1 MSGNQQRVKSEF
13 DTGKRKMFANSIMH
27 VHISAVTKAFF
38 LGAGLGTRLRP
49 LTDRVPKPLV
59 SFFHQPLIRH
69 AWQACRDLGMGD
81 FSINTHH
88 LPGVWKDPM
97 RGIGARF
104 WEINGERAGNGE
116 MVEQAFLD
124 DTTLRLF
131 HEPLLLDTGG
141 ALRNVS
147 QWIGDEDVLVHNG
160 DIFSSMNLEVLI
172 AAHLASGLPAT
183 LALRSHGVSR
193 HIAVDESHSRVI
205 DIREKLSRATGTH
218 VFSGVYCMNA
228 GVLDCLPDDPV
239 VSVIPAFLKLASQN
253 RLGAVVLDE
262 GQWFDLGERE
272 SYLAAHRISGIGPM
286 IHASARIDPSAVV
299 VSSVIGPDAV
309 VPAGAVVRDS
319 VLWPGSRLTGD
330 ADLQRCIVFSGDP
343 VSGGHHDEDL

>member
-1 MSGNQQRVKSEF
+1 
-13 DTGKRKMFANSIMH
+13 
-27 VHISAVTKAFF
+27 
-38 LGAGLGTRLRP
+38 

-81 FSINTHH
+81 FAINTHH
-88 LPGVWKDPM
+88 LPGVWKDPIL
-97 RGIGARF
+97 GIGAGS
-104 WEINGERAGNGE
+104 WEINGERAVNRE
-116 MVEQAFLD
+116 NVEQGCLEG
-124 DTTLRLF
+124 TTVRLF

-141 ALRNVS
+141 GLRNVR

-172 AAHLASGLPAT
+172 GAHLASGLPAT
-183 LALRSHGVSR
+183 LALRSHGVAR
-193 HIAVDESHSRVI
+193 HIAVDDSHSRVI

-239 VSVIPAFLKLASQN
+239 VSVIPAFLQLASQN
-253 RLGAVVLDE
+253 RLGAVVLDD

-272 SYLAAHRISGIGPM
+272 SYLTAHRISNLGPI
-286 IHASARIDPSAVV
+286 IHSSARIDPAAVV
-299 VSSVIGPDAV
+299 VSSVIGPDAI
-309 VPAGAVVRDS
+309 VPAGAVIRNS
-319 VLWPGSRLTGD
+319 VLWPGTCLTSD
-330 ADLQRCIVFSGDP
+330 ADLHRCIVFWGVP
-343 VSGGHHDEDL
+343 VSGRHNDKDL

>member
-1 MSGNQQRVKSEF
+1 
-13 DTGKRKMFANSIMH
+13 MFANSITP

-81 FSINTHH
+81 FAINTHH
-88 LPGVWKDPM
+88 LPGVWKDPIL
-97 RGIGARF
+97 GIGAGS
-104 WEINGERAGNGE
+104 WEINGERAVNRE
-116 MVEQAFLD
+116 NVEQGCLEG
-124 DTTLRLF
+124 TTVRLF

-141 ALRNVS
+141 GLRNVR

-172 AAHLASGLPAT
+172 GAHLASGLPAT
-183 LALRSHGVSR
+183 LALRSHGVAR
-193 HIAVDESHSRVI
+193 HIAVDDSHSRVI

-239 VSVIPAFLKLASQN
+239 VSVIPAFLQLASQN
-253 RLGAVVLDE
+253 RLGAVVLDD
-262 GQWFDLGERE
+262 GQWFDLGERD
-272 SYLAAHRISGIGPM
+272 SYLTAHRISNLGPI
-286 IHASARIDPSAVV
+286 IHSSARIDPAAVV
-299 VSSVIGPDAV
+299 VSSVIGPDAI
-309 VPAGAVVRDS
+309 VPAGAVIRNS
-319 VLWPGSRLTGD
+319 VLWPGTCLTSD
-330 ADLQRCIVFSGDP
+330 ADLHRCIVFSEVP
-343 VSGGHHDEDL
+343 VSGRHNDKDL

>member
-13 DTGKRKMFANSIMH
+13 DTGKRKKFANSIMP

-239 VSVIPAFLKLASQN
+239 VSVIPAFLQLASQN

-319 VLWPGSRLTGD
+319 VLWPGSRLNGD
-330 ADLQRCIVFSGDP
+330 ADLERCIVFSGDP

>member
-1 MSGNQQRVKSEF
+1 
-13 DTGKRKMFANSIMH
+13 MFANSIMP

-88 LPGVWKDPM
+88 LPGVWKEPM

-239 VSVIPAFLKLASQN
+239 VSVIPAFLQLASQN

-262 GQWFDLGERE
+262 GQWFDLGDRE

-330 ADLQRCIVFSGDP
+330 ADLERCIVFSGDP

>member
-1 MSGNQQRVKSEF
+1 
-13 DTGKRKMFANSIMH
+13 MFANSITP

-81 FSINTHH
+81 FAINTHH
-88 LPGVWKDPM
+88 LPGVWKDPIL
-97 RGIGARF
+97 GIGAGS
-104 WEINGERAGNGE
+104 WEINGERAVNRE
-116 MVEQAFLD
+116 NVEQGCLEG
-124 DTTLRLF
+124 TTVRLF

-141 ALRNVS
+141 GLRNVR

-172 AAHLASGLPAT
+172 GAHLASGLPAT
-183 LALRSHGVSR
+183 LALRSHGVAR
-193 HIAVDESHSRVI
+193 HIAVDDSHSQVI

-239 VSVIPAFLKLASQN
+239 VSVIPAFLQLASQN
-253 RLGAVVLDE
+253 RLGAVILDD

-272 SYLAAHRISGIGPM
+272 SYLTAHRISNLGPI
-286 IHASARIDPSAVV
+286 IHSSARIDPAAVV
-299 VSSVIGPDAV
+299 VSSVIGPDAI
-309 VPAGAVVRDS
+309 VPAGAVIRNS
-319 VLWPGSRLTGD
+319 VLWPGTCLTSD
-330 ADLQRCIVFSGDP
+330 ADLHRCIVFSGVP
-343 VSGGHHDEDL
+343 VSGRHNDKDL

>member
-13 DTGKRKMFANSIMH
+13 ETGERKMFANSITA

-59 SFFHQPLIRH
+59 PFFHQPLIRH
-69 AWQACRDLGMGD
+69 AWQACRDLGMRD
-81 FSINTHH
+81 FAINTHH
-88 LPGVWKDPM
+88 LPGVWKDPAL
-97 RGIGARF
+97 GFGAGS
-104 WEINGERAGNGE
+104 WEVNGERAGNGE
-116 MVEQAFLD
+116 EVEQGCLD
-124 DTTLRLF
+124 DTTVRLF
-131 HEPLLLDTGG
+131 HEPLLLETGG
-141 ALRNVS
+141 GLRNVS

-239 VSVIPAFLKLASQN
+239 VSVIPAFLQLASQN
-253 RLGAVVLDE
+253 RLGAVVMDK

-286 IHASARIDPSAVV
+286 IHASARIDPTAVV

-319 VLWPGSRLTGD
+319 VVWPGSRLTGD
-330 ADLQRCIVFSGDP
+330 ADLHRCIVFSGVP
-343 VSGGHHDEDL
+343 VSGRQNDEDL

>member
-13 DTGKRKMFANSIMH
+13 DTGKRKMFANSIMP

-239 VSVIPAFLKLASQN
+239 VSVIPAFLQLASQN

-272 SYLAAHRISGIGPM
+272 SYLAAHRISDIGPM
-286 IHASARIDPSAVV
+286 IHASARIDPAAVV

-319 VLWPGSRLTGD
+319 VVWPGSRLTGD
-330 ADLQRCIVFSGDP
+330 ADLHRCIVFSGDP

>member
-1 MSGNQQRVKSEF
+1 
-13 DTGKRKMFANSIMH
+13 MFANSITP

-38 LGAGLGTRLRP
+38 LGAGFGTRLRP

-81 FSINTHH
+81 FAINTHH
-88 LPGVWKDPM
+88 LPGVWKDPIL
-97 RGIGARF
+97 GIGAGS
-104 WEINGERAGNGE
+104 WEINGERAVNRE
-116 MVEQAFLD
+116 NVEQGCLEG
-124 DTTLRLF
+124 TTVRLF

-141 ALRNVS
+141 GLRNVR

-172 AAHLASGLPAT
+172 GAHLASGLPAT
-183 LALRSHGVSR
+183 LALRSHGVAR
-193 HIAVDESHSRVI
+193 HIAVDDSHSRVI

-239 VSVIPAFLKLASQN
+239 VSVIPAFLQLASQN
-253 RLGAVVLDE
+253 RLGAVVLDD

-272 SYLAAHRISGIGPM
+272 SYLTAHRISNLGPI
-286 IHASARIDPSAVV
+286 IHSSARIDPAAVV
-299 VSSVIGPDAV
+299 VSSVIGPDAI
-309 VPAGAVVRDS
+309 VPAGAVIRNS
-319 VLWPGSRLTGD
+319 VLWPGTCLTSD
-330 ADLQRCIVFSGDP
+330 ADLHRCIVFSGVP
-343 VSGGHHDEDL
+343 VSGRHNDKDL

>member
-239 VSVIPAFLKLASQN
+239 VSVIPAFLQLASQN

-319 VLWPGSRLTGD
+319 VLWPGSRLNGD
-330 ADLQRCIVFSGDP
+330 ADLERCIVFSGDP